1 MTLKRAKFRSLD
13 GEVVNRTDLDKMIIA
28 IILENTSMTIRQVAY
43 ALRMEYKDIRMCML
57 TMVENI
63 ELEKIRRGDTLYYK
77 KANYSAL
84 AELFYPA
91 DKVEEHF
98 NIKSRFKRPAYKD
111 NISYPNNHIQHGF
124 RGDVV
129 MYNLNK

>member
-13 GEVVNRTDLDKMIIA
+13 GKVVNRTDLDKMIMD
-28 IILENTSMTIRQVAY
+28 IIVENVSMTIRGVAD

-57 TMVENI
+57 TMKENA
-63 ELEKIRRGDTLYYK
+63 ELEKIRRGDKLYYK

-98 NIKSRFKRPAYKD
+98 NIKSRFKRPAYID
-111 NISYPNNHIQHGF
+111 NISYPNNDIQYGF
-124 RGDVV
+124 RGDIV